1 MRRCLALAQDA
12 AANGEVPVGAL
23 IVRDNHV
30 IAEAANAQIGRC
42 DPTAHAEILCLR
54 EAGLQ
59 SENYRLPG
67 CTLYTTIEPCL
78 MCAGAIIHARLA
90 LVVFGAPEPRA
101 GAVGGDINYF
111 ESMAHVHKVPTTGGV
126 LAEECRALIQQFFRA
141 RR

>member
-1 MRRCLALAQDA
+1 MRRCIELAHNA
-12 AANGEVPVGAL
+12 AANGEVPVGAM
-23 IVRDNHV
+23 IVRDNTIV
-30 IAEAANAQIGRC
+30 AEAANAQIGRC

-54 EAGLQ
+54 EAASHTG
-59 SENYRLPG
+59 NYRLPD

-111 ESMAHVHKVPTTGGV
+111 ESMAHVHRIETTGGV
-126 LAEECRALIQQFFRA
+126 LADECRALIQQFFRA